1 MKTIKIEI
9 VSDDRNYA
17 DALARSL
24 SHISGI
30 YSVSI
35 RDCNEFLVQW
45 RKKGSALRKEMDI
58 ILWDG
63 VEGEKIC
70 SDNIIWIR
78 EKEDIPTDSALTGG
92 FSIFRYDTA
101 SMIHRRLIDI
111 YRKLTGQ
118 SLPEGG
124 SGDTRVLSFLS
135 WQGGSGCSTVCCA
148 VGQELTRFYGKRILI
163 LSLDSAGYQ
172 PPGVQVYDSAF
183 SVDAFL
189 YRLFHRPDDM
199 NMEQFILQ
207 DAYGVFHMVP
217 SLGRNPLQDLS
228 KEEAGAVMK
237 RLMQAGSF
245 DGVLIDG
252 GNSTSDGAGAFIA
265 FAEKICSVERR
276 PQRPREKRYM
286 SWLGNI
292 IDGSVPILP
301 VKSGD
306 AAEAGLSEQAKNT
319 RGSSKKTDRDR
330 IKYLRERDDEL
341 SEMLLEGDF
350 GSDIHELTEMLW
362 YNNNK

>member
-1 MKTIKIEI
+1 MKNIKIEI
-9 VSDDRNYA
+9 VSDDRHYA
-17 DALARSL
+17 EALARSL
-24 SHISGI
+24 SHVGGM
-30 YSVSI
+30 YSISI
-35 RDCNEFLVQW
+35 RGCDEFLVQW
-45 RKKGSALRKEMDI
+45 KVKGSSVRKERDL

-63 VEGEKIC
+63 EEGEKIC

-78 EKEDIPTDSALTGG
+78 EREDLDEDGEPAGK

-124 SGDTRVLSFLS
+124 AGDTRVIGFLS

-148 VGQELTRFYGKRILI
+148 IAQELTRFYGKRILI

-183 SVDAFL
+183 SIDAFL
-189 YRLFHRPDDM
+189 YRLFHRPEDM
-199 NMEQFILQ
+199 NIEQFMLK
-207 DAYGVFHMVP
+207 DAYGVFYMAP

-228 KEEAGAVMK
+228 GEEAGVVMR
-237 RLMQAGSF
+237 RLIQAGAF
-245 DGVLIDG
+245 DGVLVDG

-265 FAEKICSVERR
+265 FAEKICSLERR

-292 IDGSVPILP
+292 VDGSVPILP

-319 RGSSKKTDRDR
+319 RGSKSIDRGR
-330 IKYLRERDDEL
+330 TIYLRERDDEMG
-341 SEMLLEGDF
+341 EMLLEGDF

-362 YNNNK
+362 YNKNKQ